1 MDNLDFAEFRL
12 CRNWMLQNCLSHC
25 AYVQHWYLKDSFC
38 TLFFRPRTCPRAF
51 LQSFAL
57 YFLCSKAKDCR
68 NVLGRVLGRKNKV
81 HAPSFTLVIIN
92 ETDQSS
98 WLYSTSHETTSD
110 RMSTYC
116 PTYITAIS
124 LHLTS
129 HKTRKPIS
137 KGFHSF
143 AKHIPWV
150 TQKQIWNKGCFL
162 KNTKFKSLI
171 VVACPKESIL

>member
-1 MDNLDFAEFRL
+1 MQKLDCAEFGSCRICIVENMDNLDFAEFRL

-81 HAPSFTLVIIN
+81 HAPSF
-92 ETDQSS
+92 
-98 WLYSTSHETTSD
+98 
-110 RMSTYC
+110 R
-116 PTYITAIS
+116 
-124 LHLTS
+124 
-129 HKTRKPIS
+129 IS
-137 KGFHSF
+137 K
-143 AKHIPWV
+143 
-150 TQKQIWNKGCFL
+150 L
-162 KNTKFKSLI
+162 KRALLERHRMDRKFMRLLEKYD
-171 VVACPKESIL
+171 P

>member
-1 MDNLDFAEFRL
+1 MQKLDCAEFGSCRICIVENMDNLDFAEFRL

-81 HAPSFTLVIIN
+81 HAPSFSQRYTYRVLKWNSYFYVSG
-92 ETDQSS
+92 QSRPF
-98 WLYSTSHETTSD
+98 WAAL
-110 RMSTYC
+110 R
-116 PTYITAIS
+116 
-124 LHLTS
+124 LL
-129 HKTRKPIS
+129 
-137 KGFHSF
+137 
-143 AKHIPWV
+143 
-150 TQKQIWNKGCFL
+150 
-162 KNTKFKSLI
+162 KFKYERVWSFGPQLGGSWQI
-171 VVACPKESIL
+171 SGFPMR